1 MENNQSKKRCYAR
14 RVVPPAR
21 HMYSV
26 QQLFTGLVVLS
37 TAALLAVWTVLLS
50 ELDNLAASTPPTGTY
65 RSTRDFIIAST
76 FLVGNIIL
84 MAFVKAIS
92 HATSI
97 HGPFYGGIMTMQA
110 FLAST
115 FSFLAFFE
123 SWSNASTYMPYYS
136 SLTFDMLSGV
146 RIQLTCVVLTCATVG
161 VVISSLFDKPPCCKS
176 AALAAAS
183 CEHDENCSHAQ
194 THHPHHHRHHRGHQK
209 HLGETLLHENAQETG
224 WGLAKQ
230 PERFSARAGMGPTY
244 YVPTGKQFW

>member
-1 MENNQSKKRCYAR
+1 
-14 RVVPPAR
+14 
-21 HMYSV
+21 MYSV

-50 ELDNLAASTPPTGTY
+50 ELDKLASSTPSVGTY
-65 RSTRDFIIAST
+65 RSTRDFILAAT
-76 FLVGNIIL
+76 FMVGNIIL

-92 HATSI
+92 HSSSI
-97 HGPFYGGIMTMQA
+97 HGPFYGGIIVMQA
-110 FLAST
+110 ILAST

-123 SWSNASTYMPYYS
+123 AWSNASTYMPYYS

-146 RIQLTCVVLTCATVG
+146 RLQLTCVVLTCATVG

-176 AALAAAS
+176 AAAAAVA
-183 CEHDENCSHAQ
+183 CDHDENCAHAQ
-194 THHPHHHRHHRGHQK
+194 RQHPHHRRHHQK
-209 HLGETLLHENAQETG
+209 HVDDTHFNETGVRIVSKGGQYASGDVHEAG
-224 WGLAKQ
+224 WGLATQ